1 MIVAGA
7 RIFSE
12 TPKTMMSIQ
21 KSSSS
26 RQRWLTAFACGAFIT
41 AAQAE
46 VIIGS
51 GAEKSRSSGA
61 VAGPSSSNSAA
72 SGMRDKARSQ
82 RGGSEAAVPLSTVID
97 ALDTED
103 GPFGSRPAGAA
114 TDTRNRARAYQQQ
127 GSNPTPT
134 ASGGTGV
141 VPVDIDR
148 MMVDPESNQGK
159 VKSNLDRARAYSK
172 GDGLGVTNQRFGG
185 KENLPLVDCGQV
197 DNTTG
202 RIGDDVSGAVITV
215 QRGNKAVKVR
225 CK

>member
-1 MIVAGA
+1 
-7 RIFSE
+7 
-12 TPKTMMSIQ
+12 MMSIQ

-26 RQRWLTAFACGAFIT
+26 QQRWLFAFVCGAFVT
-41 AAQAE
+41 VAQAE
-46 VIIGS
+46 VIVGS

-61 VAGPSSSNSAA
+61 VTGSSSSSSAA
-72 SGMRDKARSQ
+72 SSLRDKARTQ
-82 RGGSEAAVPLSTVID
+82 RGTTESAVPLSTVIE

-103 GPFGSRPAGAA
+103 GPFGSRPSGAA

-127 GSNPTPT
+127 GSDPAPSST
-134 ASGGTGV
+134 GGAQRV

-159 VKSNLDRARAYSK
+159 VKSNLDRARAYSQ
-172 GDGLGVTNQRFGG
+172 GDGLGVTNKRFGG
-185 KENLPLVDCGQV
+185 QENLPLVDCGQV
-197 DNTTG
+197 ENTTG
-202 RIGDDVSGAVITV
+202 RIGEDVSGAVITV

>member
-1 MIVAGA
+1 V
-7 RIFSE
+7 
-12 TPKTMMSIQ
+12 
-21 KSSSS
+21 
-26 RQRWLTAFACGAFIT
+26 
-41 AAQAE
+41 
-46 VIIGS
+46 VGS
-51 GAEKSRSSGA
+51 
-61 VAGPSSSNSAA
+61 SSSNSAA
-72 SGMRDKARSQ
+72 SSMRDKARTQ
-82 RGGSEAAVPLSTVID
+82 RGTSEAAVPLSTVIE

-103 GPFGSRPAGAA
+103 GPFGSRPSGAA

-127 GSNPTPT
+127 GSDPAPSS
-134 ASGGTGV
+134 AGGAQRV

-159 VKSNLDRARAYSK
+159 VKSNLDRARAYSQ

-185 KENLPLVDCGQV
+185 QENLPLVDCGQV